1 MAAVEPAPPPRGR
14 QAEGQRNR
22 ERLLSAARE
31 VFAERG
37 VGASLNDIARQ
48 AGIGNATLYRH
59 FPSRRELIVAVYAEE
74 VAALCARGEALLRHR
89 QPVDALFDWLRTY
102 VAHVATKRDL
112 ALAIPVDGRR
122 SALFDDW
129 HAAMRA
135 TAARLLSRASPLAT
149 PDAERA
155 AADLVALVSG
165 IALSTTDGEQL
176 ERCLAVIRRGTFPDE
191 PSVADDGGGR

>member
-1 MAAVEPAPPPRGR
+1 VAPPVPPLRGR

-22 ERLLSAARE
+22 ERLLGAARD

-59 FPSRRELIVAVYAEE
+59 FPSRRELIVAVYAAE
-74 VAALCARGEALLRHR
+74 VAALCAHGEALLRHR

-112 ALAIPVDGRR
+112 ALAIPVDGRQ

-129 HAAMRA
+129 HAAMRR
-135 TAARLLSRASPLAT
+135 TAVRLLGRADPLVL
-149 PDAERA
+149 PDVDRA
-155 AADLVALVSG
+155 AADLLALVSG
-165 IALSTTDGEQL
+165 IALSTADDEQL
-176 ERCLAVIRRGTFPDE
+176 ERCLAVIRLGTFPDD
-191 PSVADDGGGR
+191 PATTGRARK